1 MKKLIFVLFVILT
14 LSSCRSGYVR
24 HGLKDISVE
33 RKRLLEAKSSFN
45 IADTEQVADI
55 LSSYNSKLDSLNKYG
70 VDNSSLPLMTKFS
83 QIKKPL
89 LDYLNNFSSIKKEY
103 AYSFDQLDDL
113 EYDLKAKNV
122 SKEAFSIYMDSEK
135 SANDRLILKS
145 NLISNSAAREIESY
159 KNLFKDR

>member
-1 MKKLIFVLFVILT
+1 M
-14 LSSCRSGYVR
+14 
-24 HGLKDISVE
+24 
-33 RKRLLEAKSSFN
+33 
-45 IADTEQVADI
+45 
-55 LSSYNSKLDSLNKYG
+55 
-70 VDNSSLPLMTKFS
+70 
-83 QIKKPL
+83 
-89 LDYLNNFSSIKKEY
+89 NNFSSIKKEY

-159 KNLFKDR
+159 KKIYSKIDSLIFTIKQK